1 MRSLPRYMT
10 LLVSILTVL
19 HGVAQQAI
27 PFACTPLTGNEDLSA
42 KMVTGI
48 NDFLIQETERK
59 TLQRESHW
67 QRDFSSAAAFDQS
80 VSVKRSELRTL
91 LGVADERI
99 QPVLQIATR
108 NNLTPYTIIEK
119 GYSISAVRWTV
130 MNSLSAEG
138 ILIVP
143 AQKVKA
149 RAIIIPDA
157 DIEPE
162 SLAGMLKGADT
173 GSASVLALAK
183 SGVEILIP
191 VLINR
196 DYTYSG
202 NPALHLHTRQPHRE
216 WIYRQAYEIGRHV
229 IGYELQK
236 IFSGI
241 DWLEKRNKE
250 DGNNTIAI
258 AGYGE
263 GGMLALYAA
272 ALDTRI
278 TVSLVSGYFNARE
291 QLWEEP
297 IYRNVFGLL
306 NTFGDAE
313 LAVMNWPRRLIIEHA
328 NVPLVT
334 HQNTGAA
341 PGKIVSPLLS
351 TAEAEYRRAVALIP
365 SQNRLS
371 FTIASQQF
379 FSTQAFVAFARAM
392 NVPLLRGNTYHSPAT
407 RLSVDWVNIPQRQE
421 RQVTE
426 MSQCIQQ
433 ELSVCERVRNL
444 DFWQTLKGSPEEQAA
459 VKEQQRERFRNVL
472 GKLPTP
478 PGPFNTKARVY
489 RETEKWISYEITL
502 DVFGKEVFAWGI
514 LTVPKDIR
522 QGEKRPV
529 VVCQHGLEG
538 LPFDVVNTDS
548 TQKNYQV
555 YKGFAT
561 RLAERGYITFAP
573 HNPYRGE
580 DKFRVIQ
587 RKANPIGLTLF
598 SVIIS
603 QHQRIVEWLQQ
614 LSFAD
619 AEKIAFYGIS
629 YGGKTAMRVPA
640 AVKGYCLSVCSADF
654 NEWVRK
660 VSTTEHSFSYVFT
673 GEYDMPE
680 WDLGHTFNYAE
691 MAALI
696 APRPFMVE
704 RGYFDGVGAD
714 EWVSYEF
721 AKAQRYYDLHGL
733 DTLISIERFAGPHSI
748 NGKGTFEFLDKHL
761 KKQPGAKFQ
770 SFKTK

>member
-1 MRSLPRYMT
+1 MKSFFRYIAC
-10 LLVSILTVL
+10 LVSTLAVLL
-19 HGVAQQAI
+19 HGMAQQAI
-27 PFACTPLTGNEDLSA
+27 PFASTPLTGNEDLSV
-42 KMVTGI
+42 KMVNGI
-48 NDFLIQETERK
+48 NDFLIQETKRR
-59 TLQRESHW
+59 TLQRASRW
-67 QRDFSSAAAFDQS
+67 KRDFSSAAAFD
-80 VSVKRSELRTL
+80 RSISKQRAELKTL
-91 LGVADERI
+91 LGVTDERI

-108 NNLTPYTIIEK
+108 NDLAPYTIVEK
-119 GYSISAVRWTV
+119 EYTVSAVRWTV
-130 MNSLSAEG
+130 MNNLSAEG
-138 ILIVP
+138 ILIIP
-143 AQKVKA
+143 AKKVKA
-149 RAIIIPDA
+149 RAMIIPDA
-157 DIEPE
+157 GIEPE
-162 SLAGMLKGADT
+162 ALAGMLKGADT

-202 NPALHLHTRQPHRE
+202 NPSLDLYTQQPHRE
-216 WIYRQAYEIGRHV
+216 WIYRQAYEIGRHI

-250 DGNNTIAI
+250 DGNNTLAV

-272 ALDTRI
+272 ALDSRI

-313 LAVMNWPRRLIIEHA
+313 LAVMNWPRRLIIEHTTVSPV
-328 NVPLVT
+328 N
-334 HQNTGAA
+334 HQNAGAA
-341 PGKIVSPLLS
+341 PGKIISPSLS
-351 TAEAEYRRAVALIP
+351 TAEAEYRRAATIIP
-365 SQNRLS
+365 SQNGLN
-371 FTIASQQF
+371 FITAGQQF
-379 FSTQAFVAFARAM
+379 FSAQAFAAFAKAM
-392 NVPLLRGNTYHSPAT
+392 NVPFLPGKIYHSPAIQ
-407 RLSVDWVNIPQRQE
+407 RSADWIKIPQRQE
-421 RQVTE
+421 RQVREMTE
-426 MSQCIQQ
+426 CTQQ
-433 ELSVCERVRNL
+433 ELSVCERTRNRN
-444 DFWQTLKGSPEEQAA
+444 FWQTLKGSPEEQAA
-459 VKEQQRERFRNVL
+459 IKEQQRERFRNVL
-472 GKLPTP
+472 GKMPAP
-478 PGPFNTKARVY
+478 SGPFNTKARVY
-489 RETEKWISYEITL
+489 QETAKWISYEITL
-502 DVFGKEVFAWGI
+502 DVFGPEVFAWGI

-548 TQKNYQV
+548 TQKNYSV

-573 HNPYRGE
+573 HNPYRGQ

-603 QHQRIVEWLQQ
+603 QHQRIVEWLQE

-640 AVKGYCLSVCSADF
+640 VVKGYCLSICSADF

-660 VSTTEHSFSYVFT
+660 VATTEHSFGYVYT

-721 AKAQRYYDLHGL
+721 GKVQRYYDLQGL
-733 DTLISIERFAGPHSI
+733 DTLVAIEHFTGPHSI
-748 NGKGTFEFLDKHL
+748 NGKATFEFLDKHL
-761 KKQPGAKFQ
+761 KKQPGTNF
-770 SFKTK
+770 

>member
-1 MRSLPRYMT
+1 MKSFFRYIAC
-10 LLVSILTVL
+10 LVSTLAVLL
-19 HGVAQQAI
+19 HGMAQQAI
-27 PFACTPLTGNEDLSA
+27 PFASTPLTGNEDLSV
-42 KMVTGI
+42 KMVNGI
-48 NDFLIQETERK
+48 NDFLIQETKRR
-59 TLQRESHW
+59 TLQRASRW
-67 QRDFSSAAAFDQS
+67 KRDFSSAAAFD
-80 VSVKRSELRTL
+80 RSISKQRAELKTL
-91 LGVADERI
+91 LGVTDERI

-108 NNLTPYTIIEK
+108 NDLAPYTIVEK
-119 GYSISAVRWTV
+119 EYTVSAVRWTV
-130 MNSLSAEG
+130 MNNLSAEG
-138 ILIVP
+138 ILIIP
-143 AQKVKA
+143 AKKVKA
-149 RAIIIPDA
+149 RAMIIPDA
-157 DIEPE
+157 GIEPE
-162 SLAGMLKGADT
+162 ALAGMLKGADT

-202 NPALHLHTRQPHRE
+202 NPSLDLYTQQPHRE
-216 WIYRQAYEIGRHV
+216 WIYRQAYEIGRHI

-250 DGNNTIAI
+250 DGNNTLAV

-272 ALDTRI
+272 ALDSRI

-313 LAVMNWPRRLIIEHA
+313 LAVMNWPRRLIIEHTTVSPV
-328 NVPLVT
+328 N
-334 HQNTGAA
+334 HQNAGAA
-341 PGKIVSPLLS
+341 PGKIISPSLS
-351 TAEAEYRRAVALIP
+351 TAEAEYRRAATIIP
-365 SQNRLS
+365 SQNGLN
-371 FTIASQQF
+371 FITAGQQF
-379 FSTQAFVAFARAM
+379 FSAQAFAAFAKAM
-392 NVPLLRGNTYHSPAT
+392 NVPFLPGKIYHSPAIQ
-407 RLSVDWVNIPQRQE
+407 RSADWIKIPQRQE
-421 RQVTE
+421 RQVREMTE
-426 MSQCIQQ
+426 CTQQ
-433 ELSVCERVRNL
+433 ELSVCERMRNRN
-444 DFWQTLKGSPEEQAA
+444 FWQTLKGSPEEQAA
-459 VKEQQRERFRNVL
+459 IKEQQRERFRNVL
-472 GKLPTP
+472 GKMPAP
-478 PGPFNTKARVY
+478 SGPFNTKARVY
-489 RETEKWISYEITL
+489 QETAKWISYEITL
-502 DVFGKEVFAWGI
+502 DVFGPEVFAWGI

-522 QGEKRPV
+522 QDEKRPV

-548 TQKNYQV
+548 TQKNYSV

-573 HNPYRGE
+573 HNPYRGQ

-603 QHQRIVEWLQQ
+603 QHQRIVEWLQE

-640 AVKGYCLSVCSADF
+640 VVKGYCLSICSADF

-660 VSTTEHSFSYVFT
+660 VATTEHAFGYVYT

-721 AKAQRYYDLHGL
+721 GKVQRYYDLQGL
-733 DTLISIERFAGPHSI
+733 DTLVAIEHFTGPHSI
-748 NGKGTFEFLDKHL
+748 NGKATFEFLDKHL
-761 KKQPGAKFQ
+761 KKPPGTNF
-770 SFKTK
+770 

>member
-1 MRSLPRYMT
+1 MT
-10 LLVSILTVL
+10 CFVSTLAVLL
-19 HGVAQQAI
+19 HGMAQQAM
-27 PFACTPLTGNEDLSA
+27 PFASMPLTGNEDLSV
-42 KMVTGI
+42 KMVNGI
-48 NDFLIQETERK
+48 NDFLIQETGRR
-59 TLQRESHW
+59 TLQRASRW
-67 QRDFSSAAAFDQS
+67 QRNFSSAVAFD
-80 VSVKRSELRTL
+80 RSISKERAELKKL
-91 LGVADERI
+91 LGVTDERI

-108 NNLTPYTIIEK
+108 NDLTPYTIVEK
-119 GYSISAVRWTV
+119 EYTVSAVRWTV
-130 MNSLSAEG
+130 MNNLSAEG
-138 ILIVP
+138 ILIIP
-143 AQKVKA
+143 AKKVKA
-149 RAIIIPDA
+149 RAMIIPDA
-157 DIEPE
+157 GIEPE
-162 SLAGMLKGADT
+162 ALAGMLKGTGT

-202 NPALHLHTRQPHRE
+202 NPSLNLHTQQPHRE
-216 WIYRQAYEIGRHV
+216 WIYRQAYEIGRHI

-236 IFSGI
+236 ILSGI

-250 DGNNTIAI
+250 DGNNTLAV

-272 ALDTRI
+272 ALDSRI

-328 NVPLVT
+328 TVSPVNDR
-334 HQNTGAA
+334 NAGAA
-341 PGKIVSPLLS
+341 PGKIISPSLS
-351 TAEAEYRRAVALIP
+351 TAEAEYRRAAAIIP

-371 FTIASQQF
+371 FITADQQF
-379 FSTQAFVAFARAM
+379 FSAQAFAAFAKAM
-392 NVPLLRGNTYHSPAT
+392 NVPFLPGKIYHSPAIQ
-407 RLSVDWVNIPQRQE
+407 RSADWIKIPQRQE
-421 RQVTE
+421 RQVRE
-426 MSQCIQQ
+426 MTQCTQQ
-433 ELSVCERVRNL
+433 ELSVCERTRNR
-444 DFWQTLKGSPEEQAA
+444 DFWQTLKGSPEEQATI
-459 VKEQQRERFRNVL
+459 KEQQRERFRNVL
-472 GKLPTP
+472 GKIPAP
-478 PGPFNTKARVY
+478 SGIFNTKARVY
-489 RETEKWISYEITL
+489 QETEKWISYEITL
-502 DVFGKEVFAWGI
+502 DVFGPEVFAWGI

-538 LPFDVVNTDS
+538 LPSDVVNTDS
-548 TQKNYQV
+548 TQRNYSV

-640 AVKGYCLSVCSADF
+640 VVKGYCLSICSADF

-660 VSTTEHSFSYVFT
+660 VATTEHSFGYVYT

-721 AKAQRYYDLHGL
+721 AKVQRYYDLHGL
-733 DTLISIERFAGPHSI
+733 DTSIAIEHFTGPHSI
-748 NGKGTFEFLDKHL
+748 NGKATFEFLDKHL
-761 KKQPGAKFQ
+761 KKQPVTKF
-770 SFKTK
+770 

>member
-1 MRSLPRYMT
+1 MAC
-10 LLVSILTVL
+10 LVSIFAVAF
-19 HGVAQQAI
+19 HGMAQQAI
-27 PFACTPLTGNEDLSA
+27 PFACSPLTGNEDLSA

-48 NDFLIQETERK
+48 NDFLIQETGRR
-59 TLQRESHW
+59 TSQRALHW
-67 QRDFSSAAAFDQS
+67 QRDFSSAASFNRS
-80 VSVKRSELRTL
+80 VSAQRAELKKI

-99 QPVLQIATR
+99 QPELQIVTR
-108 NNLTPYTIIEK
+108 KDLAPFTITGNGYT
-119 GYSISAVRWTV
+119 ISAVRWTV
-130 MNSLSAEG
+130 MSNLSAEG

-143 AQKVKA
+143 AKKVKA

-157 DIEPE
+157 DTEPE
-162 SLAGMLKGADT
+162 ALAGVLKGEDA
-173 GSASVLALAK
+173 GSVSVLALAK
-183 SGVEILIP
+183 SGVEVLIP
-191 VLINR
+191 ALINR
-196 DYTYSG
+196 DDTYSG
-202 NPALHLHTRQPHRE
+202 NPSLNRHTRQPHRE
-216 WIYRQAYEIGRHV
+216 WIYRQAYELGRHI

-236 IFSGI
+236 IFAGI
-241 DWLEKRNKE
+241 DWLEKRNKA

-313 LAVMNWPRRLIIEHA
+313 LAVMSWPRRLIIEHA
-328 NVPLVT
+328 NVSPVI
-334 HQNTGAA
+334 HQNAGAA
-341 PGKIVSPLLS
+341 PGKIVSPSLS
-351 TAEAEYRRAVALIP
+351 TAEAEYHRAVALIP

-371 FTIASQQF
+371 FITAGQRF
-379 FSTQAFVAFARAM
+379 FSTQAFAAFAKAM
-392 NVPLLRGNTYHSPAT
+392 NVPFLPGNAYHSAAT
-407 RLSVDWVNIPQRQE
+407 RLSVGWINIPQRQE
-421 RQVTE
+421 RQVKE
-426 MSQCIQQ
+426 MSQCVQQ
-433 ELSVCERVRNL
+433 ELSVCERVRDR

-478 PGPFNTKARVY
+478 SGPFNTKARVY
-489 RETEKWISYEITL
+489 RETEKWTSYEITL
-502 DVFGKEVFAWGI
+502 DVFGTEVFAWGI
-514 LTVPKDIR
+514 LTVPKGIR

-573 HNPYRGE
+573 HNPYRGQ

-640 AVKGYCLSVCSADF
+640 VIKGYCLSICSADF

-704 RGYFDGVGAD
+704 RGYFDGVGKD

-721 AKAQRYYDLHGL
+721 AKVQRYYDLQGL
-733 DTLISIERFAGPHSI
+733 DTLIAIEHFTGPHSI

-761 KKQPGAKFQ
+761 KKQGGIKF
-770 SFKTK
+770 

>member
-1 MRSLPRYMT
+1 MKSFFRYIVC
-10 LLVSILTVL
+10 LVSTLAVLL
-19 HGVAQQAI
+19 HGMAQQVI
-27 PFACTPLTGNEDLSA
+27 PFASTPLTGNEDLSV
-42 KMVTGI
+42 KMVNGI
-48 NDFLIQETERK
+48 NDFLIQETKRR
-59 TLQRESHW
+59 TLQRTSRW
-67 QRDFSSAAAFDQS
+67 KRDFSSAAAFD
-80 VSVKRSELRTL
+80 RSISKQRAELKTL
-91 LGVADERI
+91 LGVTDERI

-108 NNLTPYTIIEK
+108 NDLAPYTIVEK
-119 GYSISAVRWTV
+119 EYTVSAVRWTV
-130 MNSLSAEG
+130 MNNLSAEG
-138 ILIVP
+138 ILIIPVK
-143 AQKVKA
+143 KVKA
-149 RAIIIPDA
+149 RAMIIPDA
-157 DIEPE
+157 GIEPE
-162 SLAGMLKGADT
+162 ALAGMLKGTDT

-202 NPALHLHTRQPHRE
+202 NPSLNLYTQQPHRE
-216 WIYRQAYEIGRHV
+216 WIYRQAYEIGRHI

-250 DGNNTIAI
+250 DGNNTLAV

-272 ALDTRI
+272 ALDSRI

-313 LAVMNWPRRLIIEHA
+313 LAVMNWPRRLIIEHTTVSPV
-328 NVPLVT
+328 N
-334 HQNTGAA
+334 HQNAGAA
-341 PGKIVSPLLS
+341 PGKIISPSLS
-351 TAEAEYRRAVALIP
+351 TAEAEYRRAVAIIP
-365 SQNRLS
+365 SQNGLN
-371 FTIASQQF
+371 FITAGQQF
-379 FSTQAFVAFARAM
+379 FSAKAFAAFAKAM
-392 NVPLLRGNTYHSPAT
+392 NVPFLPGKIYHSPAIQ
-407 RLSVDWVNIPQRQE
+407 RSADWIKIPQRQE
-421 RQVTE
+421 RQVREMTE
-426 MSQCIQQ
+426 CTQQ
-433 ELSVCERVRNL
+433 ELSVCERTRNRN
-444 DFWQTLKGSPEEQAA
+444 FWQTLKGTPEEQAA
-459 VKEQQRERFRNVL
+459 IKEQQRERFRNVL
-472 GKLPTP
+472 GKMPAPSGT
-478 PGPFNTKARVY
+478 FNTKARVY
-489 RETEKWISYEITL
+489 QETAKWISYEITL
-502 DVFGKEVFAWGI
+502 DVFGPEIFAWGI

-538 LPFDVVNTDS
+538 LPADVVNTDS
-548 TQKNYQV
+548 SKENYRI

-573 HNPYRGE
+573 HNPYRGQ

-603 QHQRIVEWLQQ
+603 QHQRIVEWLQE

-640 AVKGYCLSVCSADF
+640 VVKGYCLSICSADF

-660 VSTTEHSFSYVFT
+660 VATTEHSFGYVYT

-721 AKAQRYYDLHGL
+721 GKVQRYYDLHGL
-733 DTLISIERFAGPHSI
+733 DTLVAIEHFTGPHSI
-748 NGKGTFEFLDKHL
+748 NGKATFEFLDKHL
-761 KKQPGAKFQ
+761 KKQPGTNF
-770 SFKTK
+770 

>member
-1 MRSLPRYMT
+1 MAC
-10 LLVSILTVL
+10 LVSAFAVTFQ
-19 HGVAQQAI
+19 GMAQQTI
-27 PFACTPLTGNEDLSA
+27 PFACTSLTGNEDLSA

-48 NDFLIQETERK
+48 NDFLIQETARRAS
-59 TLQRESHW
+59 QRSLHW
-67 QRDFSSAAAFDQS
+67 QRDFSSAAAFNRS
-80 VSVKRSELRTL
+80 VSAQRTELKKI
-91 LGVADERI
+91 LGVADKITE
-99 QPVLQIATR
+99 PELQIATR
-108 NNLTPYTIIEK
+108 NDLAPYTIVEK
-119 GYSISAVRWTV
+119 GYSVSAVRWTV
-130 MNSLSAEG
+130 MNNLSAEG

-143 AQKVKA
+143 AKKVKA

-157 DIEPE
+157 DMEPE
-162 SLAGMLKGADT
+162 AFAGILKGADT

-191 VLINR
+191 ALINR
-196 DYTYSG
+196 DHAYSG
-202 NPALHLHTRQPHRE
+202 NPSLDRHTQQPHRE
-216 WIYRQAYEIGRHV
+216 WIYRQAYELGRHI

-236 IFSGI
+236 IFAGI

-278 TVSLVSGYFNARE
+278 TVSLVSGYFNTRE

-313 LAVMNWPRRLIIEHA
+313 LAVMSWPRRLIVEHA
-328 NVPLVT
+328 NVPPVI
-334 HQNTGAA
+334 HQNAGAA
-341 PGKIVSPLLS
+341 PGKIVSPSLS

-371 FTIASQQF
+371 FIPAGQRF
-379 FSTQAFVAFARAM
+379 FSTQAFAAFAKAM
-392 NVPLLRGNTYHSPAT
+392 NLSLLPGNTYHSPAT

-421 RQVTE
+421 RQVRE
-426 MSQCIQQ
+426 MSQCVQQ
-433 ELSVCERVRNL
+433 ELSVCERARDR

-472 GKLPTP
+472 GKMPTP
-478 PGPFNTKARVY
+478 TGPFHTKARVY
-489 RETEKWISYEITL
+489 QETEKWTSYEITL
-502 DVFGKEVFAWGI
+502 DVFGAEVFAWGI

-580 DKFRVIQ
+580 DKFRGIQ

-640 AVKGYCLSVCSADF
+640 VIKGYCLSICSADF

-704 RGYFDGVGAD
+704 RGYFDGVGKD
-714 EWVSYEF
+714 EWVSYEY
-721 AKAQRYYDLHGL
+721 AKVQRYYDLQGL
-733 DTLISIERFAGPHSI
+733 DTLIAIEHFTGPHSI

-761 KKQPGAKFQ
+761 KNKQVQ
-770 SFKTK
+770 NSNH

>member
-1 MRSLPRYMT
+1 MKSFFRYIAC
-10 LLVSILTVL
+10 LVSTLAVLL

-27 PFACTPLTGNEDLSA
+27 PFASTPLNGNEDLSA
-42 KMVTGI
+42 KMVNGI
-48 NDFLIQETERK
+48 NDFLIQETGRR
-59 TLQRESHW
+59 TLQRASRW
-67 QRDFSSAAAFDQS
+67 QRHFSSVAAFE
-80 VSVKRSELRTL
+80 RSIAKQRAELKTL
-91 LGVADERI
+91 LGVTDERI

-108 NNLTPYTIIEK
+108 NDLAPYTIVEK
-119 GYSISAVRWTV
+119 EYTVSAVRWTV
-130 MNSLSAEG
+130 MNNLSAEG
-138 ILIVP
+138 ILIMP
-143 AQKVKA
+143 AKKVKA
-149 RAIIIPDA
+149 RAMIIPDA
-157 DIEPE
+157 GIEPE
-162 SLAGMLKGADT
+162 ALAGMLKGTGT

-202 NPALHLHTRQPHRE
+202 NPSLNLYTQQPHRE
-216 WIYRQAYEIGRHV
+216 WIYRQAYEIGRHI

-250 DGNNTIAI
+250 DGNNTLAV

-272 ALDTRI
+272 ALDSRI

-313 LAVMNWPRRLIIEHA
+313 LAVMSWPRRLIIEHA
-328 NVPLVT
+328 TVSPVN
-334 HQNTGAA
+334 HQNAGAA
-341 PGKIVSPLLS
+341 PGKIISPSLS
-351 TAEAEYRRAVALIP
+351 TAEAEYRRAVAIIP
-365 SQNRLS
+365 SQNRLN
-371 FTIASQQF
+371 FITADQQF
-379 FSTQAFVAFARAM
+379 FSAPAFVAFAKAM
-392 NVPLLRGNTYHSPAT
+392 NLPFLPGKIYHSPANQ
-407 RLSVDWVNIPQRQE
+407 LSANWIKIPQRQE
-421 RQVTE
+421 RQVRE
-426 MSQCIQQ
+426 MTQCTQQ
-433 ELSVCERVRNL
+433 ELSVCERTRNR
-444 DFWQTLKGSPEEQAA
+444 DFWQTLKGSPEEQATI
-459 VKEQQRERFRNVL
+459 KEQQRERFRNVL
-472 GKLPTP
+472 GKIPAP
-478 PGPFNTKARVY
+478 SGSFNTKARVY
-489 RETEKWISYEITL
+489 QETAKWISYEITL
-502 DVFGKEVFAWGI
+502 DVFGSEVFAWGI
-514 LTVPKDIR
+514 LTVPKGIR
-522 QGEKRPV
+522 PGEKRPV

-538 LPFDVVNTDS
+538 LPSDVVNTDS
-548 TQKNYQV
+548 TQKNYSV

-573 HNPYRGE
+573 HNPYRGQ

-603 QHQRIVEWLQQ
+603 QHQRIVEWLQE

-640 AVKGYCLSVCSADF
+640 VVKGYCLSICSADF

-660 VSTTEHSFSYVFT
+660 VATTEHAFGYVYT

-721 AKAQRYYDLHGL
+721 GKVQRYYDLQGL
-733 DTLISIERFAGPHSI
+733 DTLVAIEHFTGPHSI
-748 NGKGTFEFLDKHL
+748 NGKATFEFLDKHL
-761 KKQPGAKFQ
+761 KKQPGTNF
-770 SFKTK
+770 

>member
-1 MRSLPRYMT
+1 MKSFFRYIAC
-10 LLVSILTVL
+10 LVSTLAVLL
-19 HGVAQQAI
+19 HGMAQQAI
-27 PFACTPLTGNEDLSA
+27 PFASTPLTGNEDLSV
-42 KMVTGI
+42 KMVNGI
-48 NDFLIQETERK
+48 NDFLIQETKRR
-59 TLQRESHW
+59 TLQRASRW
-67 QRDFSSAAAFDQS
+67 KRDFSSAAAFD
-80 VSVKRSELRTL
+80 RSISKQRAELKTL
-91 LGVADERI
+91 LGVTDERI

-108 NNLTPYTIIEK
+108 NDLAPYTIVEK
-119 GYSISAVRWTV
+119 EYTVSAVRWTV
-130 MNSLSAEG
+130 MNNLSAEG
-138 ILIVP
+138 ILIIP
-143 AQKVKA
+143 AKKVKT
-149 RAIIIPDA
+149 RAMIIPDA
-157 DIEPE
+157 GIEPE
-162 SLAGMLKGADT
+162 ALAGMLKGADT

-202 NPALHLHTRQPHRE
+202 NPSLDLYTQQPHRE
-216 WIYRQAYEIGRHV
+216 WIYRQAYEIGRHI

-250 DGNNTIAI
+250 DGNNTLAV

-272 ALDTRI
+272 ALDSRI

-313 LAVMNWPRRLIIEHA
+313 LAVMNWPRRLIIEHTTVSPV
-328 NVPLVT
+328 N
-334 HQNTGAA
+334 HQNAGAA
-341 PGKIVSPLLS
+341 PGKIISPSLS
-351 TAEAEYRRAVALIP
+351 TAEAEYRRAATIIP
-365 SQNRLS
+365 SQNGLN
-371 FTIASQQF
+371 FITAGQQF
-379 FSTQAFVAFARAM
+379 FSAQAFAAFAKAM
-392 NVPLLRGNTYHSPAT
+392 NVPFLPGKIYHSPAIQ
-407 RLSVDWVNIPQRQE
+407 RSADWIKIPQRQE
-421 RQVTE
+421 RQVREMTE
-426 MSQCIQQ
+426 CTQQ
-433 ELSVCERVRNL
+433 ELSVCERTRNRN
-444 DFWQTLKGSPEEQAA
+444 FWQTLKGSPEEQAA
-459 VKEQQRERFRNVL
+459 IKEQQRERFRNVL
-472 GKLPTP
+472 GKMPAP
-478 PGPFNTKARVY
+478 SGPFNTKARVY
-489 RETEKWISYEITL
+489 QETAKWISYEITL
-502 DVFGKEVFAWGI
+502 DVFGPEVFAWGI

-522 QGEKRPV
+522 QDEKRPV

-548 TQKNYQV
+548 TQKNYSV

-573 HNPYRGE
+573 HNPYRGQ

-603 QHQRIVEWLQQ
+603 QHQRIVEWLQE

-640 AVKGYCLSVCSADF
+640 VVKGYCLSICSADF

-660 VSTTEHSFSYVFT
+660 VATTEHAFGYVYT

-721 AKAQRYYDLHGL
+721 GKVQRYYDLQGL
-733 DTLISIERFAGPHSI
+733 DTLVAIEHFTGPHSI
-748 NGKGTFEFLDKHL
+748 NGKATFEFLDKHL
-761 KKQPGAKFQ
+761 KKPPGTNF
-770 SFKTK
+770 

>member
-1 MRSLPRYMT
+1 MKSFFRYIAC
-10 LLVSILTVL
+10 LVSTLAVLL
-19 HGVAQQAI
+19 HGMAQQAI
-27 PFACTPLTGNEDLSA
+27 PFASTPLTGNEDLSV
-42 KMVTGI
+42 KMVNGI
-48 NDFLIQETERK
+48 NDFLIQETKRR
-59 TLQRESHW
+59 TLQRASRW
-67 QRDFSSAAAFDQS
+67 KRDFSSAAAFD
-80 VSVKRSELRTL
+80 RSISKQRAELKTL
-91 LGVADERI
+91 LGVTDERI

-108 NNLTPYTIIEK
+108 NDLAPYTIVEK
-119 GYSISAVRWTV
+119 EYTVSAVRWTV
-130 MNSLSAEG
+130 MNNLSAEG
-138 ILIVP
+138 ILIIP
-143 AQKVKA
+143 AKKVKA
-149 RAIIIPDA
+149 RAMIIPDA
-157 DIEPE
+157 GIEPE
-162 SLAGMLKGADT
+162 ALAGMLKGADT

-202 NPALHLHTRQPHRE
+202 NPSLDLYTQQPHRE
-216 WIYRQAYEIGRHV
+216 WIYRQAYEIGRHI

-250 DGNNTIAI
+250 DGNNTLAV

-272 ALDTRI
+272 ALDSRI

-313 LAVMNWPRRLIIEHA
+313 LAVMNWPRRLIIEHTTVSPV
-328 NVPLVT
+328 N
-334 HQNTGAA
+334 HQNAGAA
-341 PGKIVSPLLS
+341 PGKIISPSLS
-351 TAEAEYRRAVALIP
+351 TAEAEYRRAATIIP
-365 SQNRLS
+365 SQNGLN
-371 FTIASQQF
+371 FITAGQQF
-379 FSTQAFVAFARAM
+379 FSAQAFAAFAKAM
-392 NVPLLRGNTYHSPAT
+392 NVPFLPGKIYHSPAIQ
-407 RLSVDWVNIPQRQE
+407 RSADWIKIPQRQE
-421 RQVTE
+421 RQVREMTE
-426 MSQCIQQ
+426 CTQQ
-433 ELSVCERVRNL
+433 ELSVCERTRNRN
-444 DFWQTLKGSPEEQAA
+444 FWQTLKGSPEEQAA
-459 VKEQQRERFRNVL
+459 IKEQQRERFRNVL
-472 GKLPTP
+472 GKMPAP
-478 PGPFNTKARVY
+478 SGPFNTKARVY
-489 RETEKWISYEITL
+489 QETAKWISYEITL
-502 DVFGKEVFAWGI
+502 DVFGPEVFAWGI

-548 TQKNYQV
+548 SKENYRI

-573 HNPYRGE
+573 HNPYRGQ

-603 QHQRIVEWLQQ
+603 QHQRIVEWLQE

-640 AVKGYCLSVCSADF
+640 VVKGYCLSICSADF

-660 VSTTEHSFSYVFT
+660 VATTEHSFGYVYT

-721 AKAQRYYDLHGL
+721 GKVQRYYDLQGL
-733 DTLISIERFAGPHSI
+733 DTLVAIEHFTGPHSI
-748 NGKGTFEFLDKHL
+748 NGKATFEFLDKHL
-761 KKQPGAKFQ
+761 KKPPGTNF
-770 SFKTK
+770 

>member
-1 MRSLPRYMT
+1 MRSFLRHIVC
-10 LLVSILTVL
+10 LVSTLAAL
-19 HGVAQQAI
+19 MHGVAQQAI
-27 PFACTPLTGNEDLSA
+27 PFTSTPLTGDEDLSA
-42 KMVTGI
+42 KMVNGI
-48 NDFLIQETERK
+48 NDFLIQETKARA
-59 TLQRESHW
+59 LQRGSRW
-67 QRDFSSAAAFDQS
+67 QYDFSSAAAFNRS
-80 VSVKRSELRTL
+80 VSGQRAELKTL
-91 LGVADERI
+91 LGVTDERT
-99 QPVLQIATR
+99 QPVLEIATR
-108 NNLTPYTIIEK
+108 NDLAPNTIVEK
-119 GYSISAVRWTV
+119 GYTVSAVRWTV
-130 MNSLSAEG
+130 MNNLSAEG
-138 ILIVP
+138 ILIRP
-143 AQKVKA
+143 AKKVKA
-149 RAIIIPDA
+149 RAMIIPDA
-157 DIEPE
+157 GIEPE
-162 SLAGMLKGADT
+162 ALAGMFKGADT

-202 NPALHLHTRQPHRE
+202 NPSLNLHTRQPHRE
-216 WIYRQAYEIGRHV
+216 WIYRQAYGIGRHV

-236 IFSGI
+236 IFSGM

-250 DGNNTIAI
+250 EGNNILAI

-263 GGMLALYAA
+263 GGMLALYAG

-313 LAVMNWPRRLIIEHA
+313 LAVMNWPRRLIIEHTTISPV
-328 NVPLVT
+328 N
-334 HQNTGAA
+334 HQNDGAA
-341 PGKIVSPLLS
+341 PGKIISPSLS
-351 TAEAEYRRAVALIP
+351 TAEAEYRRAVAIIP
-365 SQNRLS
+365 AQNRLN
-371 FTIASQQF
+371 FITADQQF
-379 FSTQAFVAFARAM
+379 FSGQAFIAFAKAM
-392 NVPLLRGNTYHSPAT
+392 NVPFLPGKIYHSPAIQ
-407 RLSVDWVNIPQRQE
+407 RSADWIKIPQRQE
-421 RQVTE
+421 RQVRE
-426 MSQCIQQ
+426 MTQCIQQ
-433 ELSVCERVRNL
+433 ELSVCERARNR
-444 DFWQTLKGSPEEQAA
+444 DFWQTLKGSPEEEATI
-459 VKEQQRERFRNVL
+459 KEQQRERFWNVL
-472 GKLPTP
+472 GKIPAP
-478 PGPFNTKARVY
+478 SGAFNTKARVHQ
-489 RETEKWISYEITL
+489 ETEKWISYEITL
-502 DVFGKEVFAWGI
+502 DVFGPEVFAWGI
-514 LTVPKDIR
+514 LTVPKEIR

-538 LPFDVVNTDS
+538 LPADVVSTDS
-548 TQKNYQV
+548 SKENYRI

-573 HNPYRGE
+573 HNPYRGK

-587 RKANPIGLTLF
+587 RKANPIGFTLF

-640 AVKGYCLSVCSADF
+640 VIKGYCLSICSADF

-660 VSTTEHSFSYVFT
+660 VATTEHSFGYVYT

-704 RGYFDGVGAD
+704 RGYFDGVGTD

-721 AKAQRYYDLHGL
+721 AKAQRYYHLHWP
-733 DTLISIERFAGPHSI
+733 DTLVAIEHFPGPHSI
-748 NGKGTFEFLDKHL
+748 NGKATFEFLGKHL
-761 KKQPGAKFQ
+761 KKQSGTKF
-770 SFKTK
+770 